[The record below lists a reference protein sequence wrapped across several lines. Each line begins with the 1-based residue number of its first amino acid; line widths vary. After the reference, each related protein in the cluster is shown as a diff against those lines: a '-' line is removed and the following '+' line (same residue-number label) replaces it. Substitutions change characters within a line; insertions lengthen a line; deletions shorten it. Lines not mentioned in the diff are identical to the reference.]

1 MFLRASV
8 LFSPVFSALGALLA
22 HDLPQRLERL
32 KIKRI
37 NKRPMVQTSHLLA
50 VDTGAPITIGVAP
63 VLLTLLHKMAK
74 R

>member
-1 MFLRASV
+1 MH
-8 LFSPVFSALGALLA
+8 VFSLVCSVLGALLA
-22 HDLPQRLERL
+22 HDLPRLLERL

-50 VDTGAPITIGVAP
+50 VGTGAPITIGGAP
-63 VLLTLLHKMAK
+63 VLLMLLHKMAK